1 MHFSLVLLGILG
13 GLAFGGLL
21 GMFYGP
27 VVILLLVTTIE
38 IYSEQYAPQDSEAI
52 EELVRAQRERKTEDS
67 GEPPAMQSKP

>member
-38 IYSEQYAPQDSEAI
+38 IYSEQYAPQDSEAF
-52 EELVRAQRERKTEDS
+52 EELVRTRRERMADDS